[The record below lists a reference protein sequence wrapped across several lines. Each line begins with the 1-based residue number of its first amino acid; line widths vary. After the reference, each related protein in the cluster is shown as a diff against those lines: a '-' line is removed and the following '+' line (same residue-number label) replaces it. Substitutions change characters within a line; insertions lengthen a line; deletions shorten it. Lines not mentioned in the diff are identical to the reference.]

1 MRGFLNDLRHGLRS
15 LRGCPGFSLTAI
27 LTLML
32 GIGMV
37 AAIFTV
43 YDAVLLKPLPFAQ
56 SERIVRLVR
65 DQPPVSGPISAP
77 ALREW
82 QEKSTSAF
90 DAFGAFVTQ
99 TFNLTGGD
107 AAERVQG
114 YAVTPGFWN
123 VLSQPLALGRAF
135 GEEEERTNQHV
146 VVLSDALWRNRY
158 GADPAIVGRDIDLN
172 GERWRVIGVTAPGMT
187 YPDDARLWVPTFLPA
202 SGGERGSNSLSVL
215 ARLAPGVSLAQA
227 SEVMRGIT
235 AWQAQTFP
243 DQHEGLSAQVRS
255 LHEVAYGNLRSPLTI
270 LLGAA
275 ALVLLIACANLASLM
290 LTRAQTR
297 EQELALRRALGAD
310 RASLTRS
317 VLAEALLITAIGTL
331 AALALARIAVPAL
344 LALAPD
350 LLPTYHVPGVDARI
364 VIVSAGVAIT
374 TLLLF
379 GVLPA
384 WRASNADPAQA
395 LRSGA
400 RGQVGNRAHARARS
414 VLVAFELAI
423 ALTLITGAGLLIGS
437 LRQITMVDSG
447 MGDVS
452 QVLTARF
459 TVPQPSQQP
468 GEDSLA
474 WLARV
479 NQTSKPMIDTLQERL
494 AAIPG
499 VRSVYLG
506 NQLPASGDWTWNGG
520 LEIRGHEVPE
530 NSVVQFRFISPGY
543 LETFGIKLRE
553 GRNFDAGAGAAETF
567 PTEALVNQAFVD
579 RFLGGKSPIGA
590 QVKTYD
596 GSLKTIIGVIGD
608 TYQTGVTNGVY
619 SEIFFPV
626 RTVPMADLTL
636 ALKTSGDPMAL
647 APTLRQVLH
656 ESFPDL
662 PIHSIRNMDEVMR
675 GPNRM
680 RRFNLTLMNVFAGS
694 ALFLTAIGLY
704 GVIAWIATQR
714 RREIGVRQAFGANRG
729 AIHALMLRS
738 GLVMLLPGLALGLV
752 GAWLLG
758 RLLRS
763 QLYGVG
769 SANPIV
775 FASASGLLLLIA
787 LAACLVPSRRALRV
801 PPVEALRD
809 D

>member
-1 MRGFLNDLRHGLRS
+1 MRGFLTDLRHALRS
-15 LRGCPGFSLTAI
+15 LRGRPGFSLTAI

-32 GIGMV
+32 GIGAV

-43 YDAVLLKPLPFAQ
+43 YDAVLLKPLPFAE
-56 SERIVRLVR
+56 SGRIVRLVR
-65 DQPPVSGPISAP
+65 QQPPVSGPISAP

-82 QEKSTSAF
+82 QGKSTSAF

-123 VLSQPLALGRAF
+123 VLSQPLARGRAF
-135 GEEEERTNQHV
+135 GEEEERSNQHV
-146 VVLSDALWRNRY
+146 VVLSDRLWRNRY
-158 GADPAIVGRDIDLN
+158 GADPDIVGRDIDLN

-187 YPDDARLWVPTFLPA
+187 YPDDAQLWVPTFLPA

-215 ARLAPGVSLAQA
+215 ARLASGVSLTQA

-235 AWQAQTFP
+235 AWQAETFP
-243 DQHEGLSAQVRS
+243 DQHKGLQAQILPLR
-255 LHEVAYGNLRSPLTI
+255 EVAAGGLRSPLTI

-275 ALVLLIACANLASLM
+275 TLVLLIACANLASLM

-297 EQELALRRALGAD
+297 EQELAVRRALGAD

-317 VLAEALLITAIGTL
+317 VLAEALLLTAIGTL

-350 LLPTYHVPGVDARI
+350 LLPSYNLPRVDLRI
-364 VIVSAGVAIT
+364 VLVSASVAAA

-379 GVLPA
+379 GLLPA
-384 WRASNADPAQA
+384 WRASSADPAQA

-400 RGQVGNRAHARARS
+400 RGQVGNRAHARARG
-414 VLVAFELAI
+414 VLVAFELAL

-437 LRQITMVDSG
+437 LRQIAMVDSG

-452 QVLTARF
+452 QVLTAKF

-543 LETFGIKLRE
+543 LETFGIQLRE

-567 PTEALVNQAFVD
+567 PSEALVNQAFVD
-579 RFLGGKSPIGA
+579 RFLGGQSPIGA
-590 QVKTYD
+590 QVDTYD
-596 GSLKTIIGVIGD
+596 GSLKTIIGVIAD
-608 TYQTGVTNGVY
+608 TYQTGVVDGVY
-619 SEIFFPV
+619 AEIFFPV
-626 RTVPMADLTL
+626 RTVPMADLAL
-636 ALKTSGDPMAL
+636 ALKTRGDPLAL

-656 ESFPDL
+656 ETFPEL
-662 PIHSIRNMDEVMR
+662 PIHSIRSMDEVLR
-675 GPNRM
+675 GPDRM
-680 RRFNLTLMNVFAGS
+680 RRFNLTLMNLFAGT
-694 ALFLTAIGLY
+694 ALILAAIGLY
-704 GVIAWIATQR
+704 GVITWIVGQR
-714 RREIGVRQAFGANRG
+714 RREIGVRQAFGASRG

-738 GLVMLLPGLALGLV
+738 GLAMLLPGLALGLL

-758 RLLRS
+758 RLLQS
-763 QLYGVG
+763 QLYGIG
-769 SANPIV
+769 SADPLV
-775 FASASGLLLLIA
+775 FAAAFGVLTLIA
-787 LAACLVPSRRALRV
+787 LAACFVPSWRALRV
-801 PPVEALRD
+801 APMDALRD
-809 D
+809 E

>member
-1 MRGFLNDLRHGLRS
+1 MHSLLADLHHALRT
-15 LRGCPGFSLTAI
+15 LRGRPGFVLTAV

-32 GIGMV
+32 GIGAV

-56 SERIVRLVR
+56 AERIVRLVR
-65 DQPPVSGPISAP
+65 QQPPVSGPISVP

-82 QEKSTSAF
+82 QEKSRTAF
-90 DAFGAFVTQ
+90 DALGAFVTQ
-99 TFNLTGGD
+99 TYNLTGGD

-123 VLSQPLALGRAF
+123 VLGQPLALGRAF
-135 GEEEERTNQHV
+135 GEEEEHGNQHV
-146 VVLSDALWRNRY
+146 VVLSNPLWRNRY
-158 GADPAIVGRDIDLN
+158 GGDPAIIGRDIDLN
-172 GERWRVIGVTAPGMT
+172 GERWRVIGVTAPGMS
-187 YPDDARLWVPTFLPA
+187 YPDDAQLWVPTFLPA

-235 AWQAQTFP
+235 AWQAKTFP

-255 LHEVAYGNLRSPLTI
+255 LHEVASGNLRNPLTI

-290 LTRAQTR
+290 LTRVQTR
-297 EQELALRRALGAD
+297 EQELAVRRALGAD
-310 RASLTRS
+310 RTSLTRS
-317 VLAEALLITAIGTL
+317 VLAEALLITAAGTL
-331 AALALARIAVPAL
+331 AALALARLAVPAL
-344 LALAPD
+344 LALAPN
-350 LLPTYHVPGVDARI
+350 LLPTYHLPSVDLRI
-364 VIVSAGVAIT
+364 VLVSASVAVA

-379 GVLPA
+379 GLAPA
-384 WRASNADPAQA
+384 WRASNADPAQV

-400 RGQVGNRAHARARS
+400 RGQIGNRAHARARG
-414 VLVAFELAI
+414 VLVAFELAL
-423 ALTLITGAGLLIGS
+423 ALTLITGALLLIGS
-437 LRQITMVDSG
+437 LRQIAMVDSG

-452 QVLTARF
+452 KVLTAKF
-459 TVPQPSQQP
+459 TLPQPSQLP
-468 GEDSLA
+468 GEDTMA

-479 NQTSKPMIDTLQERL
+479 NQSSKPLLDTLEQRL

-520 LEIRGHEVPE
+520 LEIRGHKVPE
-530 NSVVQFRFISPGY
+530 QSVVQFRFISPGY
-543 LETFGIKLRE
+543 LQTFGIALRD
-553 GRNFDAGAGAAETF
+553 GRNFEAGAGAADTF

-590 QVKTYD
+590 QVETYD
-596 GSLKTIIGVIGD
+596 GSLKTIIGVVAN
-608 TYQTGVTNGVY
+608 TYQTGVVDGVY

-626 RTVPMADLTL
+626 RTVPMADLAL

-656 ESFPDL
+656 ETFPDL
-662 PIHSIRNMDEVMR
+662 PIHSIRSMDEVLQ

-680 RRFNLTLMNVFAGS
+680 RRFNLTLMNLFAGT
-694 ALFLTAIGLY
+694 ALILAAIGLY
-704 GVIAWIATQR
+704 GVITWIAGQR
-714 RREIGVRQAFGANRG
+714 RREIGVRQAFGASRG
-729 AIHALMLRS
+729 AIHTLMLRS
-738 GLVMLLPGLALGLV
+738 ALTMLLPGLALGLV
-752 GAWLLG
+752 GAALLG

-763 QLYGVG
+763 QLYGIG
-769 SANPIV
+769 SANPVV
-775 FASASGLLLLIA
+775 FAAACGVLVLIA
-787 LAACLVPSRRALRV
+787 LAACLVPSWRALRV